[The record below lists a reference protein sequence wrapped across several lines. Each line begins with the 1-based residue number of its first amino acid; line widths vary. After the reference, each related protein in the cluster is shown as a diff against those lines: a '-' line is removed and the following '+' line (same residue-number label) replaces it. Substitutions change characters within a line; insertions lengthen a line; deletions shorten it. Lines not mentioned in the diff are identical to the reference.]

1 MQSVDGDVSCIYLGL
16 CWALLAY
23 GLSLALVSGGYSLAA
38 VQASHCGG
46 FSYCVAWALEC
57 AGFSSLWQIS
67 SVALQH
73 VESSQT
79 RNGTHDPCT
88 GRQIP
93 NHWINREV
101 L

>member
-1 MQSVDGDVSCIYLGL
+1 MGFLSSRGEQSLLLSCG
-16 CWALLAY
+16 
-23 GLSLALVSGGYSLAA
+23 VE
-38 VQASHCGG
+38 ASQ
-46 FSYCVAWALEC
+46 FSYCRAWALEC